1 MVVKLLSGSIFERF
15 WLHFGLLL
23 GGKIDQKSIQEGIE
37 KALQKRRAHGRAKN
51 RNKSRLTLAT
61 GVVQSPGEGVGGEV
75 NLSQEGC
82 WKLSDPTAKPP

>member
-1 MVVKLLSGSIFERF
+1 MDVGLLSESIVERF
-15 WLHFGLLL
+15 WLHFGVLL

-51 RNKSRLTLAT
+51 RNKSRLRTAA
-61 GVVQSPGEGVGGEV
+61 GVVQTPGEGVGGEV

-82 WKLSDPTAKPP
+82 WKLSDAKPP